1 MANICIC
8 LLSNH
13 QESGVTGTGFRP
25 PDIPSFMLF
34 GVAGAVVAAAAAVVA
49 LVCRFLLANK
59 PSACPGRPS
68 IDSSLTVTD
77 FGLSGDG
84 GDFRLVLGDLLLDDL
99 LLLLLDF
106 PLLLPLAVSDIWL
119 AVNDVLINSPSC
131 HITGWRS
138 SKNCCW
144 GPMTH
149 PGRQILIH
157 AMTSG
162 AVSR

>member
-1 MANICIC
+1 
-8 LLSNH
+8 
-13 QESGVTGTGFRP
+13 
-25 PDIPSFMLF
+25 MLF
-34 GVAGAVVAAAAAVVA
+34 GVAGAVVVVAAAAAAVVA
-49 LVCRFLLANK
+49 LVCRFLLANN

-84 GDFRLVLGDLLLDDL
+84 GDFRPVLGDLLLDDL

-106 PLLLPLAVSDIWL
+106 PLFLPLVASDILL
-119 AVNDVLINSPSC
+119 AVNDALISSPSC
-131 HITGWRS
+131 HMTGWRS